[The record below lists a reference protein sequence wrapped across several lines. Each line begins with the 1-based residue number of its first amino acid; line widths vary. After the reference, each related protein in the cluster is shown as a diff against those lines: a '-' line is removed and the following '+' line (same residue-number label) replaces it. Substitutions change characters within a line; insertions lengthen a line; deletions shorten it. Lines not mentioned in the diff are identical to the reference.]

1 MHKWLNSWLLI
12 GFILSLPRIG
22 QAQNKATWL
31 PQGHLFET
39 ILLDPL
45 EAQIGGSL
53 VKNSN
58 GELNH
63 HGLYAPFSIGGKKEL
78 VRWSNTPLGKG
89 ESELGLDVVALT
101 QFELYEDANDTKR
114 RMMNVDY
121 RIGLHYQFRNETS
134 STRVRLYHLSSH
146 LGDDY
151 VISRGITSFFENKVN
166 YEQIDVT
173 HSVQYRSIRYY
184 GGLGLSLRPFT
195 ERKPLMLQGGIFYRG
210 EGYFRKMI
218 AGVDMKLWQQNQFI
232 PNLKA
237 AWGFEWGESSQSL
250 SLLIEGYTGKLPYSP
265 LEQASISWLGI
276 GIYFKPF

>member
-1 MHKWLNSWLLI
+1 M
-12 GFILSLPRIG
+12 
-22 QAQNKATWL
+22 
-31 PQGHLFET
+31 
-39 ILLDPL
+39 
-45 EAQIGGSL
+45 
-53 VKNSN
+53 
-58 GELNH
+58 
-63 HGLYAPFSIGGKKEL
+63 
-78 VRWSNTPLGKG
+78 GKG

-184 GGLGLSLRPFT
+184 GGFGAELTS
-195 ERKPLMLQGGIFYRG
+195 FYR
-210 EGYFRKMI
+210 
-218 AGVDMKLWQQNQFI
+218 
-232 PNLKA
+232 
-237 AWGFEWGESSQSL
+237 
-250 SLLIEGYTGKLPYSP
+250 T
-265 LEQASISWLGI
+265 
-276 GIYFKPF
+276 